1 MTNIIHLNETA
12 STNSYIRNYKQQH
25 TLEEGS
31 IVVTHTQSA
40 GRGQVGNCWEAEPG
54 QNLTFSI
61 VLYPEVIPAN
71 MQFLISQI
79 AALSIKALLDQYTT
93 HITVKW
99 PNDIYWNEQKICG
112 MLIENDLMG
121 REISCSIIGIG
132 LNINQTC
139 FTSDAPNP
147 IALTQI
153 TGETYDL
160 ETLLNQFRA
169 IFFRHYLELLKGEF
183 ESIRSA
189 YRKAL
194 YRGEG
199 YHRYQ
204 DETATFEAEIAEIE
218 STGHLLL
225 RLRNGKLMRY
235 AFKEVKCV

>member
-1 MTNIIHLNETA
+1 MSSIIYVTETT
-12 STNSYIRNYKQQH
+12 STNSYLRNYMLQH

-31 IVVTHTQSA
+31 IVVAHVQTA
-40 GRGQVGNCWEAEPG
+40 GRGQAGNCWEAEPG
-54 QNLTFSI
+54 KNLTFSV

-79 AALSIKALLDQYTT
+79 TALSLKELLDQYTT
-93 HITVKW
+93 NITVKW
-99 PNDIYWNEQKICG
+99 PNDVYWNEHKICG

-132 LNINQTC
+132 LNINQIL
-139 FTSDAPNP
+139 FQSDAPNP
-147 IALTQI
+147 ISLGQI
-153 TGETYDL
+153 TRETYNL
-160 ETLLNQFRA
+160 ETLLNQFRS
-169 IFFRHYLELLKGEF
+169 IFFRRYLNLLKGEF

-189 YRKAL
+189 YRQVL

-199 YHRYQ
+199 YHYYQ
-204 DETATFEAEIAEIE
+204 DETNTFEAEIAGIE

-225 RLRNGKLMRY
+225 RLRSGKLIRY